1 MVLLNRILIS
11 LEKLME
17 EAMFNQVLR
26 ELVLESGPVATCPY
40 LSLRICNLMVLRWA
54 ILLI

>member
-26 ELVLESGPVATCPY
+26 ELVLESGQVATCPY
-40 LSLRICNLMVLRWA
+40 TYATSWY
-54 ILLI
+54 